1 MQEINLKELINS
13 KVSNFE
19 TKFPR
24 PIRNLILGF
33 LNKVFHISEINN
45 FIIKNTDKYSFEFI
59 DELFETLDFSYYVA
73 AKDKIKIPAE
83 GKLIVVANHP
93 LGALDGLALVR
104 AVGEVRKD
112 VKIVAN
118 DLLLNL
124 TNIKDLFLPFD
135 LYSFS
140 AQKRNLMLIEEALQ
154 KEEAVIFFPAAEVSR
169 LTVNGVRDKK
179 WQKGAIRLAKKFQAP
194 VLPIFVKGRNS
205 LMFYLLSWLN
215 KGFSTFLLP
224 HEMFKQRG
232 NNITLQ
238 VGNVIGNNVFRNSPL
253 NEELNVKLLKK
264 HLYNIG
270 KNKKEIF
277 ETEKTII
284 HPLATKSL
292 KLELS
297 LTKKLGLTRDGKHI
311 FLGTY
316 PTINNLLKE
325 IARLR
330 EITYRKV
337 GEGTGNK
344 SDVDNYDK
352 FYKHIILWDDNN
364 LDIVGS
370 YRLGLCSEILN
381 ETSTT
386 DSLYTSLQFKFTNE
400 MLPILQESLE
410 VGRSFIQQRYWN
422 SNALD
427 YLWQGIGAL
436 LNELNNVRYLYGT
449 VSISDNYPEDAK
461 NLIIEYYKKW
471 YGDKRELATAKNKY
485 VTSQAKL
492 IQAKELLTGKTPEED
507 FKNIKNALR
516 NFNLSV
522 PVLLRK
528 YTDICEYG
536 GVTFL
541 DFGVDYSFGNSVDC
555 FILVDLHQIKKEFA
569 ERYLN
574 QKSFVKTKELE
585 SA

>member
-238 VGNVIGNNVFRNSPL
+238 VGNVIGNNVFRNSSL

-381 ETSTT
+381 ETSTS

-585 SA
+585 SV